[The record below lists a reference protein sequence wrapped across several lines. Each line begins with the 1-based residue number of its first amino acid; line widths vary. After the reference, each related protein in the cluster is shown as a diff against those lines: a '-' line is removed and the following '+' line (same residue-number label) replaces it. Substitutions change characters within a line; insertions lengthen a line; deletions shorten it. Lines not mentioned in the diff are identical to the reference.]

1 MKLAIVGSVGV
12 PASYGGFET
21 LVEHLIGDAEHDYT
35 VYCSGVHYKD
45 DRRKTYKGAKLV
57 YIPVSA
63 NGPASFLYDLL
74 SIVHGIIAGHRQ
86 FLILGTSGAT
96 LIPFVRV
103 LCPSVRMVANI
114 DGVEWRR
121 EKWRGVAKRFL
132 KFSERMAVRYA
143 HVVVADNEAISDYVR
158 ISYDRQSETIA
169 YGGDHAL
176 VQLQQISAYEDL
188 DIERGYSLALCR
200 IEPENNVHMIL
211 QAFSELG
218 DELVF
223 IGNWQATDYGKKLL
237 AKYSTFANLRLLN
250 PIYDVETLCAYRTHC
265 RAFIHG
271 HSAGGTNPSLVEAM
285 HFAKPI
291 IAFNCGYNRASMEG
305 KGAYF
310 MDGAELKQR
319 VAENQHSH
327 DPEMRE
333 IALRKY
339 SWDIVKQKYLALF
352 D

>member
-21 LVEHLIGDAEHDYT
+21 LVEHLIGDNENDYT
-35 VYCSGVHYKD
+35 VYCSGVHYKE
-45 DRRKTYKGAKLV
+45 RLESFKGANLV
-57 YIPVSA
+57 YIPISA
-63 NGPASFLYDLL
+63 NGPTSFLYDAF
-74 SIVHGIIAGHRQ
+74 SIAHGIFSGHRN
-86 FLILGTSGAT
+86 FLILGTSGT
-96 LIPFVRV
+96 SLIPFVRL

-121 EKWRGVAKRFL
+121 QKWQGLAKRFL
-132 KFSERMAVRYA
+132 RFSERMAVRYA

-176 VQLQQISAYEDL
+176 VVLKEISAYADL
-188 DIERGYSLALCR
+188 DVERSYSLSLCR

-211 QAFSELG
+211 QAFSESG
-218 DELVF
+218 EELVF
-223 IGNWQATDYGKKLL
+223 IGNWEATDYGKKLL
-237 AKYSTFANLRLLN
+237 IKYSKFANLRLIDA
-250 PIYDVETLCAYRTHC
+250 IYDVETLCVYRTYC
-265 RAFIHG
+265 RAYIHG
-271 HSAGGTNPSLVEAM
+271 HSAGGTNPSLVEIM

-291 IAFNCGYNRASMEG
+291 VAFNCGYNRASLEG

-310 MDGAELKQR
+310 SDTVELKDR
-319 VAENQHSH
+319 VNEIFQTH
-327 DPEMRE
+327 DPDMRE

-339 SWDIVKQKYLALF
+339 TWAIVKQKYAALF
-352 D
+352 K

>member
-21 LVEHLIGDAEHDYT
+21 LVEHLIGDDEHDYT
-35 VYCSGVHYKD
+35 VYCSGVHYKE
-45 DRRKTYKGAKLV
+45 RLNTYKGARLV
-57 YIPVSA
+57 YIPISA
-63 NGPASFLYDLL
+63 NGPASFLYDAF
-74 SIVHGIIAGHRQ
+74 SIVHGIFAGHRH
-86 FLILGTSGAT
+86 FLILGTSGT
-96 LIPFVRV
+96 SMIPLVRL

-121 EKWRGVAKRFL
+121 QKWQGVAKRFL
-132 KFSERMAVRYA
+132 RFSESMAVRSA

-176 VQLQQISAYEDL
+176 VELQDISVYADL
-188 DIERGYSLALCR
+188 DIERPYSLSLCR

-211 QAFSELG
+211 QAFSESG
-218 DELVF
+218 EELVF

-237 AKYSTFANLRLLN
+237 VKYSKFANLRLLD
-250 PIYDVETLCAYRTHC
+250 PIYDLEILCAYRTHC
-265 RAFIHG
+265 RVYVHG

-310 MDGAELKQR
+310 MDSAELKDR
-319 VAENQHSH
+319 VSEISQSH

-339 SWDIVKQKYLALF
+339 SWVIVKQKYLALF
-352 D
+352 S